1 MFNREI
7 TLLGIR
13 NNTKR
18 NLVMKYVGLQIRK
31 VMTGLV
37 VNFRRENFM
46 AAFLFSLISWELLY
60 SWLYLMHSIDE
71 TVAST
76 VLSSSLI
83 HVLIITAACSFIFQ
97 KRSGVLTGLVAIT
110 AGFIFI
116 FINSIVIFNL
126 IFDIT
131 PDINDFIFYY
141 ECFLLIFFCGMPV
154 YSFIRMI

>member
-1 MFNREI
+1 
-7 TLLGIR
+7 
-13 NNTKR
+13 
-18 NLVMKYVGLQIRK
+18 MKYVGLQIRK

-37 VNFRRENFM
+37 VNFRRENFI

-97 KRSGVLTGLVAIT
+97 KRSG
-110 AGFIFI
+110 
-116 FINSIVIFNL
+116 
-126 IFDIT
+126 
-131 PDINDFIFYY
+131 
-141 ECFLLIFFCGMPV
+141 C
-154 YSFIRMI
+154 